1 MDTVECIAR
10 ERAGIHESTGTIIKT
25 SPETAELEMI
35 LAAMPTNTRTI
46 NITMTIKDMFWLVN
60 NCDKDCFVDNLW
72 FNVY

>member
-35 LAAMPTNTRTI
+35 LAAMPTNTKTI
-46 NITMTIKDMFWLVN
+46 NITMTIKDMF
-60 NCDKDCFVDNLW
+60 
-72 FNVY
+72 